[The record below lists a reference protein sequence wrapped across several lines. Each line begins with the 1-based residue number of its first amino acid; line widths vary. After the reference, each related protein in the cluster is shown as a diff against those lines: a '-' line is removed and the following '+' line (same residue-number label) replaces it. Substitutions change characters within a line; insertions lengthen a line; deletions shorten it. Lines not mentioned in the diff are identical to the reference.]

1 VSAALDRSAALGHD
15 TPIEEHATARAYVSA
30 ALDVAVDSITTHPPR
45 WT

>member
-30 ALDVAVDSITTHPPR
+30 ALDVAVDSITAHPPHS
-45 WT
+45 T